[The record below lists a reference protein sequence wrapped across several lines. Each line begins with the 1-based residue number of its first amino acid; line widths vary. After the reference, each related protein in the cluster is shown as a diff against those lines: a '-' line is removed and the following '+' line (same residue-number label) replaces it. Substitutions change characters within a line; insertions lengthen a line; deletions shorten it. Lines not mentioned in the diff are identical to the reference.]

1 MVENLDASITLSR
14 NVLVLAL
21 DTTSRAGS
29 VAVVRDGALA
39 GEAIGDPAV
48 THGARLPLD
57 LVRAL
62 EAAAVDAS
70 TIDLLAV
77 AAGPGS
83 FTGLRVGIATMQGLA
98 MATGKHIVPISVLD
112 ALARAGAGDRAPVAA
127 WMDAQRG
134 EIFAALYDAGG
145 SRLLIEPTALSPA
158 ETIERWRET
167 IGDAPLF
174 FEDGAVRG
182 APRFIGDG
190 AVRYAPLL
198 RREFGESVAIVEPPP
213 LAPIVGRLACEH
225 PERGVAPHAVVPIY
239 IRRSDAE
246 IARDRMRPANEEAR
260 DAG

>member
-1 MVENLDASITLSR
+1 VVENLDASITLSR

-70 TIDLLAV
+70 AIDLLAV

-158 ETIERWRET
+158 ETIERWREM
-167 IGDAPLF
+167 IGDAPL
-174 FEDGAVRG
+174 
-182 APRFIGDG
+182 FIGDG

-198 RREFGESVAIVEPPP
+198 RREFGEAVAIVEPPP